1 MENRKSISYSFED
14 IKRYRQGL
22 MSREEMHAFE
32 KASMEDPFLS
42 DALEGY
48 MEADMNVADEHLNNI
63 SDRIHQKEEKKEQA
77 VVVSMPKRGFAMWR
91 VAAMV
96 IVIAGAG
103 LITYKVLDKDKID
116 SSTNPGTIA
125 KVEPAE
131 TKPTEAPQSSSISDS
146 GTFASP
152 ATKETVKSG
161 QNTTSSNWSDVDAN
175 KAGEQKQNTAA
186 LRANELKEEAVK
198 HEIAVRS
205 EKKNNNDARLEEVRP
220 AAPAKDPDP
229 TDVGKRMEANNNL
242 RANEIRGTIVTP
254 SNTPLANTKFRVD
267 NQKRGFTTDR
277 QGNFVVVAE
286 DSVVNATITS
296 GYYTN
301 TTVQLRANTNNS
313 INIGT
318 ITMKPDEEF
327 EKTVAVVGLGSKKM
341 RVTDS
346 ASNKPANG
354 WDSFQDYV
362 AKALGRKLDSTEY
375 DSDNSTEIEFFV
387 DTNGKPRDIKIV
399 TSTDADEGRTK
410 EIVEAVKKGPKWVNK
425 NQKTRLLI
433 RY

>member
-22 MSREEMHAFE
+22 MSRDEMHAFE

-48 MEADMNVADEHLNNI
+48 MEADMHVADEHLNNI
-63 SDRIHQKEEKKEQA
+63 SDRVQQKEEKKEQA

-103 LITYKVLDKDKID
+103 LITYKILDKDKID
-116 SSTNPGTIA
+116 TGTNPGTIA
-125 KVEPAE
+125 KVEPTE
-131 TKPTEAPQSSSISDS
+131 TKPTEVPQSSNISDS
-146 GTFASP
+146 SSFASP
-152 ATKETVKSG
+152 ATKESAKSE
-161 QNTTSSNWSDVDAN
+161 NTTSSNWSEADA
-175 KAGEQKQNTAA
+175 KKSAEQKQSTAA
-186 LRANELKEEAVK
+186 LRADDLKEEAIK
-198 HEIAVRS
+198 DEIAVRS
-205 EKKNNNDARLEEVRP
+205 EKKNNSNAKLEEVRP
-220 AAPAKDPDP
+220 AAPAKDADP
-229 TDVGKRMEANNNL
+229 TDVGKRMEANSNL

-254 SNTPLANTKFRVD
+254 SNTPLANTRFKVD
-267 NQKRGFTTDR
+267 NQKRAFTTDR

-296 GYYTN
+296 GYYAN

-327 EKTVAVVGLGSKKM
+327 EKTVAIVGLGSKKM